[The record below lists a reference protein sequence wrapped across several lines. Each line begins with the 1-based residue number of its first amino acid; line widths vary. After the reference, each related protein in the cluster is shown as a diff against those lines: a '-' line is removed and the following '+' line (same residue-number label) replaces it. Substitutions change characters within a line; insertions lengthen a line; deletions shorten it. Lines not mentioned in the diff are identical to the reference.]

1 MAATCGIYL
10 VLIAADK
17 CYTEWNKMIRYIFNL
32 PFDTHRFLIEP
43 ISKSTHLKTKLT
55 DRFLKFF
62 LSISLSARPIIHNLY
77 SIQAHDLRSEFGL
90 NIYEICH
97 AVNVSDM
104 SFINRGDV
112 KYHPVPDCE
121 NWRVDV
127 INEILSILNHNL
139 QLDFEEPFLKC
150 IRDFLCSN

>member
-1 MAATCGIYL
+1 MQNPKLKVVSNI
-10 VLIAADK
+10 I
-17 CYTEWNKMIRYIFNL
+17 
-32 PFDTHRFLIEP
+32 P
-43 ISKSTHLKTKLT
+43 HLKNS
-55 DRFLKFF
+55 DRVVFNFWSSPLPP
-62 LSISLSARPIIHNLY
+62 SN
-77 SIQAHDLRSEFGL
+77 SIQAYDLRSEFGL

-97 AVNVSDM
+97 AANVSDM

-127 INEILSILNHNL
+127 INEIFSILNHNL
-139 QLDFEEPFLKC
+139 HLDFEEPFLKC